1 MLKRQQTS
9 VIHIPNMNNISYK
22 SSLKLKF
29 KFKLLFEPFFG
40 GLRGNLG
47 NVRTPP
53 IARWKAHGRLPIRHN
68 WTFFAISY
76 GSYITS
82 GNLSKSA
89 FFERGGHFECKFQTE
104 GVWHQTTVGVR
115 KLEWLPFCVGSKY
128 PHSTVHCLVLS
139 QTTHVRQTD
148 GQNYDS

>member
-68 WTFFAISY
+68 
-76 GSYITS
+76 
-82 GNLSKSA
+82 
-89 FFERGGHFECKFQTE
+89 
-104 GVWHQTTVGVR
+104 
-115 KLEWLPFCVGSKY
+115 
-128 PHSTVHCLVLS
+128 
-139 QTTHVRQTD
+139 
-148 GQNYDS
+148 